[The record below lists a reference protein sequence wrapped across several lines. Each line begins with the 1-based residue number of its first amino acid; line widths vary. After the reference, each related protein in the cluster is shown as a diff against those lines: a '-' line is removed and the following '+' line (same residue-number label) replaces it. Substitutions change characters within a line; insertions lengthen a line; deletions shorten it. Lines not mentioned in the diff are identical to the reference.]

1 MSDRLSADTIKEYAG
16 SWWSDIAI
24 SAQTQSTNTDA
35 LLAAQNL
42 FGEGYV
48 FITDHQ
54 VGGRG
59 RLDRRWETRAG
70 EAVTMSI
77 LLRPKRELIDW
88 SWISMLAGLAV
99 FRAISKW
106 VSPVSLKWPND
117 VLVGELKIA
126 GILSEVSGDAVVV
139 GIGLNVNQIE
149 LPIDTATSLRKL
161 TGHEFDRNLVAGSIL
176 QEFALLY
183 QGWLVEVAE
192 VQTAYREACSTIGQI
207 VQVKIADRTVIGV
220 ATAVD
225 DFGRIVVN
233 GEPFSAGDVVQLQP
247 DHVGK

>member
-1 MSDRLSADTIKEYAG
+1 MSDRLSADIIKEYAG
-16 SWWSDIAI
+16 SWWSDFAI

-42 FGEGYV
+42 FGEGFV
-48 FITDHQ
+48 FITEHQ

-59 RLDRRWETRAG
+59 RLDRRWETPAG

-77 LLRPKRELIDW
+77 LLRPKRDLVDW

-99 FRAISKW
+99 FRSISKW
-106 VSPVSLKWPND
+106 VSPVRLKWPND
-117 VLVGELKIA
+117 VLVGDLKIA

-149 LPIDTATSLRKL
+149 LPIETATSLRIL
-161 TGHEFDRNLVAGSIL
+161 TGQEFDRNLVAGSVL
-176 QEFALLY
+176 QEFARLY
-183 QGWLVEVAE
+183 QDWLADVA
-192 VQTAYREACSTIGQI
+192 VVRTAYRDVCGTIGQM
-207 VQVKIADRTVIGV
+207 VRVKVADRTVVGI

-233 GEPFSAGDVVQLQP
+233 GEHFAAGDVVQLQP
-247 DHVGK
+247 DNVGK